1 LIRSHAEK
9 TLNPDEAEQSKQS
22 TATTNRAIE
31 AIKVEGWWTVY
42 AALMINGK
50 IVGSGGRA
58 VDRGRRLSR
67 ARRVE
72 RPSRSEIRDSM

>member
-22 TATTNRAIE
+22 TATANRAIE

-50 IVGSGGRA
+50 IVGSGRA
-58 VDRGRRLSR
+58 VDRGRRLSQ

-72 RPSRSEIRDSM
+72 RPLRSEIRDSM